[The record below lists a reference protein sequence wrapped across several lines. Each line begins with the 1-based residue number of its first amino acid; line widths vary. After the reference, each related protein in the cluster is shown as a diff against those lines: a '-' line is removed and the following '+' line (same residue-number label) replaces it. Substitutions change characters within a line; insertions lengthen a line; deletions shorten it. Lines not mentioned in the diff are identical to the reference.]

1 MGGFED
7 FGNSILGIGEKVGDK
22 VLNTGLTALTMP
34 LNMMDMMSKV
44 TKGASDFVSSPF
56 SGLTLIVLIGGG
68 LMVAS
73 TVLPAI
79 LGSSPQGRMVN
90 MMRY

>member
-22 VLNTGLTALTMP
+22 VLNTGLGVISMP
-34 LNMMDMMSKV
+34 LNMLDMMTKV
-44 TKGASDFVSSPF
+44 TKSATDFATSPY
-56 SGLTLIVLIGGG
+56 SGITMIVIIGGG

-79 LGSSPQGRMVN
+79 LGSSPQGRMYN
-90 MMRY
+90 MMR

>member
-1 MGGFED
+1 MGGFEN
-7 FGNSILGIGEKVGDK
+7 FGNSILSIGENVGDK

-34 LNMMDMMSKV
+34 LNMMDAFSKV
-44 TKGASDFVSSPF
+44 TKSATDFATSPY
-56 SGLTLIVLIGGG
+56 SGITMIVIIGGG

-79 LGSSPQGRMVN
+79 LGSSPQGRMYN
-90 MMRY
+90 MMR